1 MQTGRRD
8 FLTVSASYW
17 AFTLTDGALRMLV
30 LLHFYQT
37 GFNAFQLALL
47 FTLYEL
53 AGIFT
58 NLAGGWL
65 AGRFGLRAMLGSGIG
80 LQIGALVMLAGL
92 DSSWPGWLALVWVL
106 LSQGL
111 SGIAKDMTKV
121 AAKSAIRL
129 SAGQAGSRLFTWTA
143 FFTGSKNSVKGAG
156 FFLGGLLLGWIG
168 FEATLLGLAGFLLV
182 LLGLVWMRL
191 PGDLGLVQSKRKG
204 SGLLAR
210 SRQMN
215 LLSAARVFLFGA
227 RDIWFVVGL
236 PVTLYGAG
244 WSFWQTGGFLA
255 LWTVFYGMVQASA
268 PRFVARSP
276 DGLSAELPAAG
287 RLAGLN
293 FLVIAGLWAA
303 LIASPA
309 AGGSAGPIAV
319 LIGGLL
325 VFGAVFALNSSVHS
339 YLLLALTGGEKT
351 SEDVGF
357 YYAAN
362 AAGRLAGT
370 LLSGWCMLQGGI
382 AACLLGAGVFLLLA
396 FILTRAIQPPPQPV

>member
-53 AGIFT
+53 VGIFT

-65 AGRFGLRAMLGSGIG
+65 AGRFGLRAMLSSGIG

-143 FFTGSKNSVKGAG
+143 FFTGS
-156 FFLGGLLLGWIG
+156 
-168 FEATLLGLAGFLLV
+168 
-182 LLGLVWMRL
+182 
-191 PGDLGLVQSKRKG
+191 
-204 SGLLAR
+204 
-210 SRQMN
+210 
-215 LLSAARVFLFGA
+215 
-227 RDIWFVVGL
+227 
-236 PVTLYGAG
+236 
-244 WSFWQTGGFLA
+244 
-255 LWTVFYGMVQASA
+255 
-268 PRFVARSP
+268 
-276 DGLSAELPAAG
+276 
-287 RLAGLN
+287 
-293 FLVIAGLWAA
+293 
-303 LIASPA
+303 
-309 AGGSAGPIAV
+309 
-319 LIGGLL
+319 
-325 VFGAVFALNSSVHS
+325 
-339 YLLLALTGGEKT
+339 
-351 SEDVGF
+351 
-357 YYAAN
+357 
-362 AAGRLAGT
+362 
-370 LLSGWCMLQGGI
+370 
-382 AACLLGAGVFLLLA
+382 
-396 FILTRAIQPPPQPV
+396 

>member
-1 MQTGRRD
+1 VMQTGTRD

-30 LLHFYQT
+30 LLHFYQA

-65 AGRFGLRAMLGSGIG
+65 AGRFGLRAMLSSGIG
-80 LQIGALVMLAGL
+80 LQIGALVMLAAL
-92 DSSWPGWLALVWVL
+92 ESSWPGWLALLWVL

-143 FFTGSKNSVKGAG
+143 FFTGSKNSIKGAG
-156 FFLGGLLLGWIG
+156 FFLGGLLLGWVG
-168 FEATLLGLAGFLLV
+168 FQATLLGLAGFLLI
-182 LLGLVWMRL
+182 LLLLVWMRL
-191 PGDLGLVQSKRKG
+191 PGDLGLAQSKRKIG
-204 SGLLAR
+204 GLLAR
-210 SRQMN
+210 THQMN
-215 LLSAARVFLFGA
+215 LLSAARIFLFGA

-236 PVTLYGAG
+236 PITLYGAG

-255 LWTVFYGMVQASA
+255 LWTIFYGMVQALA
-268 PRFVARSP
+268 PKVIAHSL

-303 LIASPA
+303 LTASMAA
-309 AGGSAGPIAV
+309 AGPVSQIAV
-319 LIGGLL
+319 LIGGPL
-325 VFGAVFALNSSVHS
+325 VFGVVLALNSAVHS

-370 LLSGWCMLQGGI
+370 LLSGWCMVQGGI
-382 AACLLGAGVFLLLA
+382 TACLIGAGLFLLIA
-396 FILTRAIQPPPQPV
+396 FVLTRAIQPPPA